1 MSSRYTFTGGTKET
15 LMKSKS
21 VSTKPKDV
29 AVDER
34 GPLHYAGIS
43 EVAELVAR
51 RSISVSDLLE
61 THLARIDQF
70 DPGLK
75 SFSFIDH
82 SGARAV
88 AAERDKELTEG
99 RWRGPLHGVPLAVK
113 DIYEIAGWPASMGM
127 PSRVGDISTVTAT
140 VVERLRSAGAIIVGK
155 VHTTE
160 GVYSEHTPPFEAPL
174 NPWDRSKWV
183 GVSSSGSAVA
193 SAAGLVFGTLAS
205 DTGGSIRMPA
215 SANGLTGIKPT
226 WGRVS
231 RAGVFELA
239 ATLDH
244 VGTLTRSVIDGAI
257 MLSAI
262 AGRDPLDPTASLLPV
277 PDYAA
282 VSPHGLNGARIG
294 IDVEWA
300 YADVSLEVRRAL
312 DSTLDVLTRLGAVI
326 VPVSFPDS
334 EQIVEDWFDVCG
346 VQTAVA
352 HRDWYPTHKESYG
365 PALTEIIE
373 RGRKLSGTEYQ
384 ELLLRRA
391 HFRGSAQAVLDDIDA
406 LLVPGLP
413 FPAPPAVDMVR
424 MEERTSSLVHRY
436 TVPFTM
442 SQLPTVTVPAGYSD
456 DGLPV
461 AVQFVGSDFDEA
473 TLIRLAAA
481 FQAETTWHKRHPT
494 LTKS

>member
-1 MSSRYTFTGGTKET
+1 MQKKSESST
-15 LMKSKS
+15 SQDAS
-21 VSTKPKDV
+21 VAED
-29 AVDER
+29 A
-34 GPLHYAGIS
+34 PLHYAGIS
-43 EVAELVAR
+43 EVAERIAR

-61 THLARIDQF
+61 AQLARIDQL
-70 DPGLK
+70 DSELK

-88 AAERDKELTEG
+88 AVERDKELAEG
-99 RWRGPLHGVPLAVK
+99 HWRGPLHGVPLAVK
-113 DIYEIAGWPASMGM
+113 DIYEIAGWPGSMGM
-127 PSRVGDISTVTAT
+127 PSKIGDISTVTAT
-140 VVERLRSAGAIIVGK
+140 VVERLQSAGAIIVGK

-244 VGTLTRSVIDGAI
+244 VGTLTRSAIDGAI
-257 MLSAI
+257 MLQAI
-262 AGRDPLDPTASLLPV
+262 AGRDPLDPTASLVPV

-282 VSPHGLNGARIG
+282 VSLQGLTGVRIG
-294 IDVEWA
+294 IDMEWA
-300 YADVSLEVRRAL
+300 YADVSIDVKKAL
-312 DSTLDVLTRLGAVI
+312 DSALDVLTDLGAVI

-352 HRDWYPTHKESYG
+352 HRGWYKKNKESYG

-373 RGRKLSGTEYQ
+373 RGLALSGTKYQ

-391 HFRGSAQAVLDDIDA
+391 HFRGSAQAVLAGIDA

-413 FPAPPAVDMVR
+413 FPAPPAADMVR
-424 MEERTSSLVHRY
+424 MEERISSLVHRY

-456 DGLPV
+456 EGLPV

-481 FQAETTWHKRHPT
+481 FQAETTWHKHHPT
-494 LTKS
+494 LTTS

>member
-1 MSSRYTFTGGTKET
+1 
-15 LMKSKS
+15 MKSTS
-21 VSTKPKDV
+21 VNTTPHDGASGEGG
-29 AVDER
+29 A
-34 GPLHYAGIS
+34 LHYAGIS
-43 EVAELVAR
+43 EVAELLAR
-51 RSISVSDLLE
+51 RSISVSELLE
-61 THLARIDQF
+61 AQLARIDHV
-70 DPGLK
+70 DPELK

-82 SGARAV
+82 SGARAT
-88 AAERDKELTEG
+88 AAERDKEITEG
-99 RWRGPLHGVPLAVK
+99 RWRGPLHGIPLAVK
-113 DIYEIAGWPASMGM
+113 DIYQITGWPASMGM
-127 PSRVGDISTVTAT
+127 PSRVGEISTVTAT

-174 NPWDRSKWV
+174 NPWDRSKWA

-244 VGTLTRSVIDGAI
+244 VGTLTRSAIDGAI

-262 AGRDPLDPTASLLPV
+262 AGRDELDRTASLLPV

-294 IDVEWA
+294 IDMEWA
-300 YADVSLEVRRAL
+300 YTDVTIEVKRAL
-312 DSTLDVLTRLGAVI
+312 DSALDVLTNLGAVI
-326 VPVSFPDS
+326 VPVSFPES
-334 EQIVEDWFDVCG
+334 QQIVDDWFAVCG

-352 HRDWYPTHKESYG
+352 HRDWFDKNKESYG

-373 RGRKLSGTEYQ
+373 KGRKLSGTEHQ

-391 HFRGSAQAVLDDIDA
+391 HFRGSVQAVLDDIDA

-424 MEERTSSLVHRY
+424 MDEQASARVHRY

-442 SQLPTVTVPAGYSD
+442 SQLPTITVPAGYSD
-456 DGLPV
+456 EGLPV

-473 TLIRLAAA
+473 KIIRFAAA

-494 LTKS
+494 LTTS

>member
-1 MSSRYTFTGGTKET
+1 MEK
-15 LMKSKS
+15 KSKGTTPQDV
-21 VSTKPKDV
+21 VS
-29 AVDER
+29 DE
-34 GPLHYAGIS
+34 GGALHYAGIA
-43 EVAELVAR
+43 EVAELLAR
-51 RSISVSDLLE
+51 RSISVSELLE
-61 THLARIDQF
+61 TQLARIDQF
-70 DPGLK
+70 DPELK

-82 SGARAV
+82 SGARAT
-88 AAERDKELTEG
+88 AAERDIEITEG
-99 RWRGPLHGVPLAVK
+99 RWRGPLHGIPLAVK

-127 PSRVGDISTVTAT
+127 PSKVGDISTVTAT

-160 GVYSEHTPPFEAPL
+160 GVYSEHTAPFEAPL

-244 VGTLTRSVIDGAI
+244 VGTLTRSAIDGAI

-262 AGRDPLDPTASLLPV
+262 AGRDELDRTASLLPV

-294 IDVEWA
+294 IDMEWA
-300 YADVSLEVRRAL
+300 YTDVTIDVKRAL
-312 DSTLDVLTRLGAVI
+312 DSALDVLTNLGAVI
-326 VPVSFPDS
+326 VPVSFPES
-334 EQIVEDWFDVCG
+334 QQIVDDWFAVCG

-352 HRDWYPTHKESYG
+352 HRDWYDKNKESYG
-365 PALTEIIE
+365 PALTELIE
-373 RGRKLSGTEYQ
+373 KGRNLSGTEHQ

-424 MEERTSSLVHRY
+424 MDEQASARVHRY

-473 TLIRLAAA
+473 KIIRFAAA

-494 LTKS
+494 VATS

>member
-1 MSSRYTFTGGTKET
+1 MQKKSESS
-15 LMKSKS
+15 
-21 VSTKPKDV
+21 KPKNG
-29 AVDER
+29 AVD
-34 GPLHYAGIS
+34 GNAPLHYAGIS
-43 EVAELVAR
+43 EVAERIAR

-61 THLARIDQF
+61 AQLARIDQL
-70 DPGLK
+70 DSELK

-88 AAERDKELTEG
+88 AVERDKELAEG
-99 RWRGPLHGVPLAVK
+99 HWRGPLHGVPLAVK
-113 DIYEIAGWPASMGM
+113 DIYEVAGWAGSMGM
-127 PSRVGDISTVTAT
+127 PSKIGDISTVTAT
-140 VVERLRSAGAIIVGK
+140 VVERLQSAGAIIVGK

-244 VGTLTRSVIDGAI
+244 VGTLTRSAIDGAI
-257 MLSAI
+257 MLQAI
-262 AGRDPLDPTASLLPV
+262 AGRDPLDPTASLVPV

-282 VSPHGLNGARIG
+282 VSLQGLTGVRIG
-294 IDVEWA
+294 IDMEWA
-300 YADVSLEVRRAL
+300 YADVSIDVKKAL
-312 DSTLDVLTRLGAVI
+312 DSALDVLTDLGAVI
-326 VPVSFPDS
+326 VPVSFPAS

-352 HRDWYPTHKESYG
+352 HRDWYEKNKESYG

-373 RGRKLSGTEYQ
+373 RGLALSGTEYQ
-384 ELLLRRA
+384 ELLLRRG
-391 HFRGSAQAVLDDIDA
+391 HFRGSAQAVLAGVDA

-413 FPAPPAVDMVR
+413 FPAPPAADMVR
-424 MEERTSSLVHRY
+424 MEERISSLVHRY

-456 DGLPV
+456 EGLPV

-494 LTKS
+494 LTTS

>member
-1 MSSRYTFTGGTKET
+1 MQ
-15 LMKSKS
+15 SKS
-21 VSTKPKDV
+21 IFIKPEDATLAK
-29 AVDER
+29 
-34 GPLHYAGIS
+34 GNPLHYAEIS
-43 EVAELVAR
+43 EVAELIAR
-51 RSISVSDLLE
+51 RSISVTDLLAAQL
-61 THLARIDQF
+61 TRIEEF
-70 DPGLK
+70 DPELK
-75 SFSFIDH
+75 SFKFIDD
-82 SGARAV
+82 SGARAA
-88 AAERDKELTEG
+88 AAERDKELAEG
-99 RWRGPLHGVPLAVK
+99 FWRGPLHGVPLAVK

-127 PSRVGDISTVTAT
+127 PSKIGDVSTVTAT

-160 GVYSEHTPPFEAPL
+160 GIYAEHTFPFEAPL
-174 NPWDRSKWV
+174 NPWDRSKWT
-183 GVSSSGSAVA
+183 GVSSSGSGVA
-193 SAAGLVFGTLAS
+193 SAAGLVFGALAS

-215 SANGLTGIKPT
+215 SANGVTGIKPT

-262 AGRDPLDPTASLLPV
+262 AGRDLLDPTASLLPV

-282 VSPHGLNGARIG
+282 VSPHGLHGVRIG
-294 IDVEWA
+294 IDIGWA
-300 YADVSLEVRRAL
+300 YDDVSVEVSRAL
-312 DSTLDVLTRLGAVI
+312 DSTLDVLTHLGARI

-334 EQIVEDWFDVCG
+334 RQIVEDWFDVCG

-352 HRDWYPTHKESYG
+352 HRNWYAANKGSYG
-365 PALTEIIE
+365 PALAALIE

-391 HFRGSAQAVLDDIDA
+391 HFRGSAQTVLNDIDA
-406 LLVPGLP
+406 LLIPGLP

-424 MEERTSSLVHRY
+424 MDEQTVTQVHRY

-461 AVQFVGSDFDEA
+461 SVQFVGSDFDEA

-481 FQAETTWHKRHPT
+481 FQAKTTWHKRHPT
-494 LTKS
+494 LTRD

>member
-1 MSSRYTFTGGTKET
+1 
-15 LMKSKS
+15 MKSTS
-21 VSTKPKDV
+21 VSTTPHDG
-29 AVDER
+29 ASDE
-34 GPLHYAGIS
+34 GGALHYAGIS
-43 EVAELVAR
+43 EVAELLAR
-51 RSISVSDLLE
+51 RSISVSELLE
-61 THLARIDQF
+61 AQLARIDHV
-70 DPGLK
+70 DPELK

-82 SGARAV
+82 SGARAT
-88 AAERDKELTEG
+88 AAERDKEITEG
-99 RWRGPLHGVPLAVK
+99 RWRGPLHGIPLAVK
-113 DIYEIAGWPASMGM
+113 DIYQIAGWPASMGM
-127 PSRVGDISTVTAT
+127 PSRVGEISTVTAT

-174 NPWDRSKWV
+174 NPWNRSKWV

-193 SAAGLVFGTLAS
+193 AAAGLVFGTLAS

-244 VGTLTRSVIDGAI
+244 VGTLTRSAIDGAI

-262 AGRDPLDPTASLLPV
+262 AGRDELDRTASLLPV

-294 IDVEWA
+294 IDMEWA
-300 YADVSLEVRRAL
+300 YTDVTIEVKRAL
-312 DSTLDVLTRLGAVI
+312 DSALDVLTNLGAVI
-326 VPVSFPDS
+326 VPVSFPES
-334 EQIVEDWFDVCG
+334 QQIVDDWFAVCG

-352 HRDWYPTHKESYG
+352 HRDWFDKNKESYG

-373 RGRKLSGTEYQ
+373 KGRKLSGTEHQ

-391 HFRGSAQAVLDDIDA
+391 HFRGSVQAVLDDIDA

-424 MEERTSSLVHRY
+424 MDEQASARVHRY

-442 SQLPTVTVPAGYSD
+442 SQLPTITVPAGYSD
-456 DGLPV
+456 EGLPV

-473 TLIRLAAA
+473 KIIRFAAA

-494 LTKS
+494 LTTS

>member
-1 MSSRYTFTGGTKET
+1 MHNKSSNDTPHDDASAE
-15 LMKSKS
+15 
-21 VSTKPKDV
+21 V
-29 AVDER
+29 

-43 EVAELVAR
+43 EVAELLVR
-51 RSISVSDLLE
+51 RRISVGDLLDAQ
-61 THLARIDQF
+61 LARIDQF
-70 DPGLK
+70 DPELK
-75 SFSFIDH
+75 SFSFIDR
-82 SGARAV
+82 SGALAV
-88 AAERDKELTEG
+88 AAERDKELSEG

-127 PSRVGDISTVTAT
+127 PSKVGDISTVTAT
-140 VVERLRSAGAIIVGK
+140 VVERLQSAGAIIVGK

-244 VGTLTRSVIDGAI
+244 VGTLTRSVIDGAT

-262 AGRDPLDPTASLLPV
+262 AGRDPHDPTASLHPV
-277 PDYAA
+277 PDYRA
-282 VSPHGLNGARIG
+282 VPAHGLIGARIG
-294 IDVEWA
+294 IDMEWA
-300 YADVSLEVRRAL
+300 YSDVSIEVRRAL
-312 DSTLDVLTRLGAVI
+312 DSTLDVLTQLGAVI

-352 HRDWYPTHKESYG
+352 HGDWYETHKESYG
-365 PALTEIIE
+365 AALTEIIE
-373 RGRKLSGTEYQ
+373 RGRNLSGTKYQ

-391 HFRGSAQAVLDDIDA
+391 HFRGNVQKVIHDIDA

-413 FPAPPAVDMVR
+413 FPAPPAADMVR
-424 MEERTSSLVHRY
+424 MEERTSSLVHRF

-481 FQAETTWHKRHPT
+481 FQAETSWHQRHPI
-494 LTKS
+494 LTND

>member
-1 MSSRYTFTGGTKET
+1 
-15 LMKSKS
+15 MKSTS
-21 VSTKPKDV
+21 ANTTPHDGAS
-29 AVDER
+29 DE
-34 GPLHYAGIS
+34 GGALHYAGIT
-43 EVAELVAR
+43 EVAELLAR
-51 RSISVSDLLE
+51 RSISVSELLE
-61 THLARIDQF
+61 AQLARIDHF
-70 DPGLK
+70 DPELK

-82 SGARAV
+82 SGARATAV
-88 AAERDKELTEG
+88 ERDKELTEG
-99 RWRGPLHGVPLAVK
+99 HWRGPLHGIPLAVK

-127 PSRVGDISTVTAT
+127 PSRVGEISTVTAT
-140 VVERLRSAGAIIVGK
+140 VVERLRSAGAVIVGK

-244 VGTLTRSVIDGAI
+244 VGTLTRSAIDGAI

-262 AGRDPLDPTASLLPV
+262 AGRDELDRTASLLPV

-294 IDVEWA
+294 IDMEWA
-300 YADVSLEVRRAL
+300 YTDVTIDVKRAL
-312 DSTLDVLTRLGAVI
+312 DSALDVLTNLGAVI
-326 VPVSFPDS
+326 VPVSFPES
-334 EQIVEDWFDVCG
+334 QQIVDDWFAVCG
-346 VQTAVA
+346 VQTAIA
-352 HRDWYPTHKESYG
+352 HQDWFDKHKDSYG

-373 RGRKLSGTEYQ
+373 KGRNLSGTEHQ

-424 MEERTSSLVHRY
+424 MDEQASARVHRY

-442 SQLPTVTVPAGYSD
+442 SQLPTITVPAGYSEE
-456 DGLPV
+456 GLPV
-461 AVQFVGSDFDEA
+461 AIQFVGSDFDEA
-473 TLIRLAAA
+473 KIIRFAAA

-494 LTKS
+494 VTKN